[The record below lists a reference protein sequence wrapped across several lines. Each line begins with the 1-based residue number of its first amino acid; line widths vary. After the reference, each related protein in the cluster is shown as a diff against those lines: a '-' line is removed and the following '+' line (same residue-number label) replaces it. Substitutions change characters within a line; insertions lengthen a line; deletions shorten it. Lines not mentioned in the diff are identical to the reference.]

1 MTYTRPHNQ
10 DMKTET
16 PYSLRLRRLMD
27 EISISQ
33 AQLAR
38 KSNIPQPT
46 INRIL
51 KGVTVQ
57 PDVKT
62 LAALGFALGSPNCL
76 LSDTDDLLIDSALPP
91 LSSFEGVTIHQY
103 DEGGRMGNGG
113 LILNDQ
119 PGVIKSWHVTPEWLD
134 KNVKGYTPASKLCI
148 VTGFGDSMRPMFN
161 PGDPL
166 VVDLSIITVDYDA
179 VYFFR
184 VGNEGFIK
192 RLQRIPGEGLRVLS
206 ANRDHYE
213 PWTIKPDMDF
223 QVIGRVLKVWRGDDC

>member
-1 MTYTRPHNQ
+1 MAITRPHNQ
-10 DMKTET
+10 SMRKET
-16 PYSLRLRRLMD
+16 PYSLRLAKIMD
-27 EISISQ
+27 VIGISQ

-51 KGVTVQ
+51 KAVTLQ

-62 LAALGFALGSPNCL
+62 LVALGTALGSPNCL
-76 LSDTDDLLIDSALPP
+76 LTDEEDAFIESSLPP
-91 LSSFEGVTIHQY
+91 LLSFEGITIHQY
-103 DEGGRMGNGG
+103 EDGGRMGNGG
-113 LILNDQ
+113 LILQDQ
-119 PGVIKSWHVTPEWLD
+119 PGLIRSWQVTPDWLD
-134 KNVKGYTPASKLCI
+134 KNVKGYTRASKLCI

-166 VVDLSIITVDYDA
+166 VVDLSIITVDFDA

-184 VGNEGFIK
+184 VGHEGFIK

>member
-10 DMKTET
+10 AMNIET
-16 PYSLRLRRLMD
+16 PYSLRLRRLID
-27 EISISQ
+27 EIGISQ

-38 KSNIPQPT
+38 KSNVPQPT

-51 KGVTVQ
+51 KGVTLQ

-62 LAALGFALGSPNCL
+62 LVALGNALGLPNCL
-76 LSDTDDLLIDSALPP
+76 LADTDDLPIDSPLPP
-91 LSSFEGVTIHQY
+91 LSSFEGITIHQY

-166 VVDLSIITVDYDA
+166 VVDMAITTVDYDA